1 MGKADGATKSYMR
14 ENEVFADAFNFYVY
28 NGKQVIDPE
37 RLQPLDTAEIGTPFG
52 GEEGQEIV
60 QKYRDILKR
69 VSIKRDESMTY
80 VLLGIEN
87 QTRIHYAM
95 PVRNII
101 YDALQYGKQVEEIAR
116 RHERQKDHP
125 GHSQDEYLSGFYKDD
140 RIIPVV
146 TLVIFFGAK
155 KWDGPLSLHEMMGE
169 QPSEIM
175 DLVQDYRIHLIQP
188 ATLTDEDLGKFQTSL
203 REVMSFIKYSKDKSK
218 IRSLLRDNPR
228 FRALRR
234 EAAMVIDE
242 YTNMEFIFDEEES
255 VNMCEGV
262 QGMIDDAV
270 EEAMEKE
277 NIALA
282 ENIKN
287 LMKNMNWTAEQA
299 MKALGLSEEKM
310 QTMRKL
316 LENND

>member
-1 MGKADGATKSYMR
+1 M
-14 ENEVFADAFNFYVY
+14 
-28 NGKQVIDPE
+28 
-37 RLQPLDTAEIGTPFG
+37 
-52 GEEGQEIV
+52 
-60 QKYRDILKR
+60 
-69 VSIKRDESMTY
+69 
-80 VLLGIEN
+80 
-87 QTRIHYAM
+87 
-95 PVRNII
+95 
-101 YDALQYGKQVEEIAR
+101 
-116 RHERQKDHP
+116 
-125 GHSQDEYLSGFYKDD
+125 LS
-140 RIIPVV
+140 
-146 TLVIFFGAK
+146 
-155 KWDGPLSLHEMMGE
+155 
-169 QPSEIM
+169 
-175 DLVQDYRIHLIQP
+175 
-188 ATLTDEDLGKFQTSL
+188 
-203 REVMSFIKYSKDKSK
+203 
-218 IRSLLRDNPR
+218 
-228 FRALRR
+228 
-234 EAAMVIDE
+234 VIDE